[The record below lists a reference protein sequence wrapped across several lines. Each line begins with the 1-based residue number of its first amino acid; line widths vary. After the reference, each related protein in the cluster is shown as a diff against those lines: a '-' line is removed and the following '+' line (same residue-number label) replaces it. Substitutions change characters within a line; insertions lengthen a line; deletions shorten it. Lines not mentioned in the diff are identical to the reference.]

1 MRPQC
6 WDVTH
11 YIQRHER
18 FLGVSRAFLSNVERF
33 SWGFFCTVVYT
44 SPTHIF
50 FGSVAPEHDEASNAW
65 KRLVHIPILFTI
77 MSREPTGTNRRKNG
91 SKHCIGSA
99 IG

>member
-1 MRPQC
+1 MGLLLYNC
-6 WDVTH
+6 VHFT
-11 YIQRHER
+11 YI
-18 FLGVSRAFLSNVERF
+18 
-33 SWGFFCTVVYT
+33 Y
-44 SPTHIF
+44 

-77 MSREPTGTNRRKNG
+77 MWREPTGTNRRKNV